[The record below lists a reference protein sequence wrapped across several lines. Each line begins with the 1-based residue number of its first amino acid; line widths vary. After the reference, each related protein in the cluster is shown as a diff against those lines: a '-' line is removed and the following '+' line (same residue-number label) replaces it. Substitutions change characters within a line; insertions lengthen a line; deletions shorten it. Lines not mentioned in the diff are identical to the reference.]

1 MSGGIKTKVAHFSVD
16 PEGIVKLARD
26 RYWFEDQK
34 QSGVNILRCFMGIEP
49 YQITQILEGD
59 GTIKEVSD
67 GVYHYD
73 EISDEDFKQR
83 LQEHFDY
90 LLKHKNMDD
99 IYLDGIK
106 VNKLL
111 VEEYSE
117 HVVKRLRDTMKMTA
131 AGIMLD
137 VKDME
142 EILGLEHRRQEL
154 HDAILKDAGFDRNS
168 ISDEACG
175 FTRALDNYVDAKA
188 GTLLTRPL
196 IGKEMDEMETE
207 MKRKQSDANVAY
219 LNRMMQTKE
228 RVLELM
234 RNDPS
239 YT

>member
-1 MSGGIKTKVAHFSVD
+1 MDDKTKTKIAYFSVD

-34 QSGVNILRCFMGIEP
+34 QSGVNILRCFIGIEP
-49 YQITQILEGD
+49 YQITQILEGNA
-59 GTIKEVSD
+59 TINRD
-67 GVYHYD
+67 RVY
-73 EISDEDFKQR
+73 EERVEEDFKQK
-83 LQEHFDY
+83 LNLHLDY
-90 LLKHKNMDD
+90 LKHKNMDD
-99 IYLDGIK
+99 VYLDGIK
-106 VNKLL
+106 VNKRLL
-111 VEEYSE
+111 EEYSE
-117 HVVKRLRDTMKMTA
+117 HVVKRLRDSMKKTA

-142 EILGLEHRRQEL
+142 EILGLEYRRVEL

-196 IGKEMDEMETE
+196 IGDEMSEMEAE
-207 MKRKQSDANVAY
+207 MKRKQSDAHIAY
-219 LNRMMQTKE
+219 LNRMQQTRE
-228 RVLELM
+228 NVMRLM

>member
-49 YQITQILEGD
+49 YQITQILEGNA
-59 GTIKEVSD
+59 TINRDRIYEERV
-67 GVYHYD
+67 
-73 EISDEDFKQR
+73 DEDFKQK
-83 LQEHFDY
+83 LNLHLDY
-90 LLKHKNMDD
+90 LKHKNMDD

>member
-1 MSGGIKTKVAHFSVD
+1 MDDKTKTKIAYFNVD
-16 PEGIVKLARD
+16 PESIVELARD

-49 YQITQILEGD
+49 YQITRILEGD

-73 EISDEDFKQR
+73 EISNEDFKQR

-99 IYLDGIK
+99 VYLDGIK
-106 VNKLL
+106 VNKRLL
-111 VEEYSE
+111 EEYSE
-117 HVVKRLRDTMKMTA
+117 HVVKRLRDSMKKTA

-137 VKDME
+137 GKDME
-142 EILGLEHRRQEL
+142 EILGLEYRRQEL
-154 HDAILKDAGFDRNS
+154 HDAILRDAGFDRNS

-175 FTRALDNYVDAKA
+175 FTRALDDYVDAKA

-219 LNRMMQTKE
+219 LNRVMQTKE